1 MPAGKIRFSFFK
13 IDEIAFFFF
22 FFRVK
27 QITEKNNVWKMIHGF

>member
-13 IDEIAFFFF
+13 IDEIAFFF